1 MIELVKTPT
10 SNIFFN
16 LVSNCNNEM
25 ILCAPYIKSEVV
37 SRSLCKWNELKY

>member
-10 SNIFFN
+10 SNAFYN

-25 ILCAPYIKSEVV
+25 ILCAPFFRLDLNDYI
-37 SRSLCKWNELKY
+37 